1 MNPAV
6 VEQWRRVQALRGVKA
21 PPLSLLALLLLLD
34 LCSTIDVYGFRGG
47 GLRTQRCGDPGNAEA
62 TQATWRYADVRPPPA
77 NSVKPST

>member
-47 GLRTQRCGDPGNAEA
+47 GLRTQRCGDGKKA
-62 TQATWRYADVRPPPA
+62 TQATWRYADVRPPP
-77 NSVKPST
+77 SKQCET